1 MSFQVYGNDES
12 CLLNAIKVY
21 QIAVEVRAPRITSK
35 LCRGHLPYLASTP
48 PGLMMRYLAV

>member
-21 QIAVEVRAPRITSK
+21 QIAVEVRAPRIASQ
-35 LCRGHLPYLASTP
+35 LCVEVALVGICLLWPRPLLG
-48 PGLMMRYLAV
+48 